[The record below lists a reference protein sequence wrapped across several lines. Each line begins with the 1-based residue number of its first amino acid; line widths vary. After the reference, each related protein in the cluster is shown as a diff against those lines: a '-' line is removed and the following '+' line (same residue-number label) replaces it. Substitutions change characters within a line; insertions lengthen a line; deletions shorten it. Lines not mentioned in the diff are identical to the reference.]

1 MSLVKPFQNSKEA
14 ATMTQ
19 NAKIKLEANKPASI
33 RMAFGPQAELILE
46 RLDDD
51 VVQVTLVARTSFG
64 WEMLGRQMLSLEQ
77 LRDLPIPGAF
87 QLEARDQKPS
97 AGINKKR

>member
-1 MSLVKPFQNSKEA
+1 
-14 ATMTQ
+14 MTQ
-19 NAKIKLEANKPASI
+19 SQKIKLEAAKPANI
-33 RMAFGPQAELILE
+33 RLAFGPQAELILE

-77 LRDLPIPGAF
+77 LQDLPIPGKC
-87 QLEARDQKPS
+87 QPGARDHKLPAS
-97 AGINKKR
+97 SIKK

>member
-1 MSLVKPFQNSKEA
+1 MTQNSK
-14 ATMTQ
+14 
-19 NAKIKLEANKPASI
+19 IKPEANKPASL

-77 LRDLPIPGAF
+77 LQDLPIGNQMQVQP
-87 QLEARDQKPS
+87 EVQKLSS
-97 AGINKKR
+97 ALNKTR

>member
-1 MSLVKPFQNSKEA
+1 
-14 ATMTQ
+14 MTQ
-19 NAKIKLEANKPASI
+19 PSNIKLEVAKPTSV
-33 RMAFGPQAELILE
+33 RLAFGPQAELILE

-77 LRDLPIPGAF
+77 LEALPIISA
-87 QLEARDQKPS
+87 QNDQIQELQKS
-97 AGINKKR
+97 TEFRKRH

>member
-1 MSLVKPFQNSKEA
+1 
-14 ATMTQ
+14 MTQ

-77 LRDLPIPGAF
+77 LQDLPIPGAF
-87 QLEARDQKPS
+87 QNEAQDQKRAAS
-97 AGINKKR
+97 INKKQ

>member
-1 MSLVKPFQNSKEA
+1 
-14 ATMTQ
+14 MTQ
-19 NAKIKLEANKPASI
+19 PQKIKLEAAKPANI
-33 RMAFGPQAELILE
+33 RLAFGPQAELIVE

-77 LRDLPIPGAF
+77 LQDLPVPGAF
-87 QLEARDQKPS
+87 QTEARDQKVS

>member
-1 MSLVKPFQNSKEA
+1 
-14 ATMTQ
+14 
-19 NAKIKLEANKPASI
+19 
-33 RMAFGPQAELILE
+33 MAFGPQAELILE

-77 LRDLPIPGAF
+77 LQDLPVPGAF
-87 QLEARDQKPS
+87 QIEARDQNLS
-97 AGINKKR
+97 TGIGKKR

>member
-1 MSLVKPFQNSKEA
+1 MTQNSK
-14 ATMTQ
+14 
-19 NAKIKLEANKPASI
+19 IKPEINKPASI

-64 WEMLGRQMLSLEQ
+64 WEMLGRQMLSLAQ
-77 LRDLPIPGAF
+77 LQDLPIPGVF
-87 QLEARDQKPS
+87 QTEARDQKLS
-97 AGINKKR
+97 GSVNKKR

>member
-1 MSLVKPFQNSKEA
+1 MSQNP
-14 ATMTQ
+14 
-19 NAKIKLEANKPASI
+19 KIKTEATKPANI

-46 RLDDD
+46 RLDGD

-77 LRDLPIPGAF
+77 LQDLPIPGAF
-87 QLEARDQKPS
+87 QPEALDQKLS
-97 AGINKKR
+97 AGVNKKR

>member
-1 MSLVKPFQNSKEA
+1 
-14 ATMTQ
+14 MTQ
-19 NAKIKLEANKPASI
+19 SQKIKLEAAKPANI
-33 RMAFGPQAELILE
+33 RLAFGPQAELILE

-77 LRDLPIPGAF
+77 LQDLPIPGKCQA
-87 QLEARDQKPS
+87 EARDHKLPAS
-97 AGINKKR
+97 SIKK

>member
-1 MSLVKPFQNSKEA
+1 
-14 ATMTQ
+14 MTQ
-19 NAKIKLEANKPASI
+19 TQTIKAPTAKPASV

-77 LRDLPIPGAF
+77 LQDLPIAGSLQIQP
-87 QLEARDQKPS
+87 QDQIPS
-97 AGINKKR
+97 TTFSKKR

>member
-1 MSLVKPFQNSKEA
+1 MSLVNLFKYNKELT
-14 ATMTQ
+14 TMTQ

-77 LRDLPIPGAF
+77 LQDLPIPGAF
-87 QLEARDQKPS
+87 QTESRDQKPS
-97 AGINKKR
+97 AGVNKKR

>member
-1 MSLVKPFQNSKEA
+1 
-14 ATMTQ
+14 MTQ
-19 NAKIKLEANKPASI
+19 NSKIKLEANKPAKI

-77 LRDLPIPGAF
+77 LQDLAVDNQIQVQAEVPKSPTS
-87 QLEARDQKPS
+87 L
-97 AGINKKR
+97 NKKR